1 MASSS
6 KWIVCILA
14 SPEPAIM
21 GSNQLLKINDF
32 EFAKYDSQSKCIQ
45 KYNTID
51 NKWTE
56 WIKLN
61 DFNIDGCVA
70 ITLNQHKLYVHS
82 NKKFIVINNKQNTH
96 KMYNCNNAASTI
108 IINNKLHIV
117 GGYPNKHSIW
127 NEQQSQ
133 FDVKH
138 QLELGH

>member
-6 KWIVCILA
+6 KWIVCIPS
-14 SPEPAIM
+14 SPESTTIE
-21 GSNQLLKINDF
+21 SNQLLKINDL
-32 EFAKYDSQSKCIQ
+32 EFGKYDYQSKCIQ

-61 DFNIDGCVA
+61 DFDIGQFVSFA
-70 ITLNQHKLYVHS
+70 LNQHKLYVHS

-117 GGYPNKHSIW
+117 GG
-127 NEQQSQ
+127 
-133 FDVKH
+133 
-138 QLELGH
+138 